1 MPFTFKRLAIPDV
14 LVIEHKSFSDD
25 RGRFC
30 ETYQYHTFAEA
41 GIPAVFVQDNQSASR
56 RCVLR
61 GLHYQIH
68 HPQGKLVRVLAG
80 EVFDVAVD
88 MRRPSLTFGR
98 WVGVRVSA
106 DNHCQLWIP
115 EGFAHG
121 FYVLSEWADVLY
133 KATNTYAPEW
143 ERTLIWNDPV
153 VSIEWPLAGGAAP
166 ILSEKD
172 AEGSRLDQAE
182 TYSWLKPPPPVSG
195 GDE

>member
-1 MPFTFKRLAIPDV
+1 MPFTFKPLALPDV
-14 LVIEHKSFSDD
+14 VVIDYGVFSDG
-25 RGRFC
+25 RGKFS
-30 ETYQYHTFAEA
+30 ETYQARAFAEA
-41 GIPAVFVQDNQSASR
+41 GIHSTFVQDNQSGSR
-56 RCVLR
+56 NGVLR

-88 MRRPSLTFGR
+88 MRRPSPTFGH
-98 WVGVRVSA
+98 WVGAPLSA

-133 KATNTYAPEW
+133 KATDIYAPEW
-143 ERTLIWNDPV
+143 ERTLIWNDPA
-153 VSIEWPLAGGAAP
+153 VSVKWPLAGGAAP
-166 ILSEKD
+166 FLSEKD
-172 AEGSRLDQAE
+172 AEGARLDQAE
-182 TYSWLKPPPPVSG
+182 TYTWLKPPARAAG